1 MGQRERIALWVL
13 VGLGLLAQLVALPM
27 LFGEVAE
34 LRRQLDLVAGV
45 PGAAPT
51 PAWNANTAP
60 LPTTAPNVGQASTW
74 GAQLQVRVTQAAV
87 SEDGETAT
95 LTLAVRGSGAA
106 DPLLD
111 LPALV
116 CGETVYPVD
125 GPSLETAR
133 MDLLALITRGEA
145 TADLTFYG
153 RPDLS
158 QSCALV
164 LNPQQAADSVVAP
177 RIEAPVPQLAPAA
190 TPTAEA
196 E

>member
-13 VGLGLLAQLVALPM
+13 VGLGLLAQLITLPL

-34 LRRQLDLVAGV
+34 LRRQLNIVAGV

-74 GAQLQVRVTQAAV
+74 GAQLQVRVTQVAV
-87 SEDGETAT
+87 SEDGESAT

-116 CGETVYPVD
+116 CGEVVYPVD
-125 GPSLETAR
+125 GASLETAR

-145 TADLTFYG
+145 TAELVFYG
-153 RPDLS
+153 HPDLS
-158 QSCALV
+158 LSCALV

-177 RIEAPVPQLAPAA
+177 RIEAPVPQLAPVA
-190 TPTAEA
+190 TPTE
-196 E
+196 EEP

>member
-1 MGQRERIALWVL
+1 MNPRERIALWVL
-13 VGLGLLAQLVALPM
+13 VGVGLLAQLIALP
-27 LFGEVAE
+27 LLCGEVAE
-34 LRRQLDLVAGV
+34 LRRQLNVVAGV

-51 PAWNANTAP
+51 PDWNAGAAP

-74 GAQLQVRVTQAAV
+74 GAQLQLRVTQAAV
-87 SEDGETAT
+87 SADGEAAT
-95 LTLAVRGSGAA
+95 LTIAVRGSGAA

-116 CGETVYPVD
+116 CGGAVYPVD

-145 TADLTFYG
+145 TADLVFYG

-158 QSCALV
+158 QSCTLV
-164 LNPQQAADSVVAP
+164 LNPQQPADSVVAP
-177 RIEAPVPQLAPAA
+177 RIEAPVPQLASAA
-190 TPTAEA
+190 APTE
-196 E
+196 EE

>member
-1 MGQRERIALWVL
+1 MNPRERIALWVL
-13 VGLGLLAQLVALPM
+13 VGMGLLAQLITLPL

-34 LRRQLDLVAGV
+34 LRRQLNLVAGV

-51 PAWNANTAP
+51 PAWNAGAAP

-87 SEDGETAT
+87 SADGETAT
-95 LTLAVRGSGAA
+95 LTLTVRGSGAA

-116 CGETVYPVD
+116 CGGAVYPVD

-133 MDLLALITRGEA
+133 MELLALITRGEA
-145 TADLTFYG
+145 TADLVFYG

-164 LNPQQAADSVVAP
+164 LNPQQPADSVVAP
-177 RIEAPVPQLAPAA
+177 HIEAPVPQLAPA
-190 TPTAEA
+190 PEG
-196 E
+196 

>member
-13 VGLGLLAQLVALPM
+13 VGVGLLAQLVALPM

-34 LRRQLDLVAGV
+34 LRRQLEIVAGV

-74 GAQLQVRVTQAAV
+74 GAQLQLRVTQAAV
-87 SEDGETAT
+87 SEDGESAT

-111 LPALV
+111 LPVLACDGV
-116 CGETVYPVD
+116 TYPVD

-133 MDLLALITRGEA
+133 MELLALITRGEA
-145 TADLTFYG
+145 TANLTFYG

-158 QSCALV
+158 RPCTLV

-177 RIEAPVPQLAPAA
+177 RIEAPVPQLAPA
-190 TPTAEA
+190 PVEDN